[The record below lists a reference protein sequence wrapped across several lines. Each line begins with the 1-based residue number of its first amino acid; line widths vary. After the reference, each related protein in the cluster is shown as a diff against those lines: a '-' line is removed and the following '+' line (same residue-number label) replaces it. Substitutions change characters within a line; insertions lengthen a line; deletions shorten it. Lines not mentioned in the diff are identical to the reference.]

1 MTRPMKRPLKKPW
14 LLLAL
19 PLLPLILLFGLL
31 LRRRAD
37 GRGGPGGGPPP
48 SGVREPRR
56 PKPSPP
62 SAALALDQ
70 VG

>member
-1 MTRPMKRPLKKPW
+1 MNKNW

-19 PLLPLILLFGLL
+19 PLLPLLPLLLIFRL
-31 LRRRAD
+31 LRRRTA
-37 GRGGPGGGPPP
+37 GTWNGPDGGPPP

-62 SAALALDQ
+62 AVAEALPMP
-70 VG
+70 